1 MPEPTAT
8 YLLLFANTAGQL
20 REDPAGFLRADWS
33 TASRTLEATQEL
45 FERMLVLLQ
54 QRGWSRIL
62 VNQTHMAA
70 FSPAEQQWISQH
82 WLLRAVEGGYRYG
95 AVVVSPMAMVRLAT
109 SFVTTSVLGR
119 PLTYRSFDSEAEAEH
134 WLEQQPV

>member
-1 MPEPTAT
+1 MPESAAAYP
-8 YLLLFANTAGQL
+8 LLFFNTAGQV
-20 REDPAGFLRADWS
+20 REDPAGFLRTEWS
-33 TASRTLEATQEL
+33 TAARTLEATQEL
-45 FERMLVLLQ
+45 FEQMLLLLQ

-62 VNQTHMAA
+62 VNQTRMAA

-82 WLLRAVEGGYRYG
+82 WLLRAVEAGYRYG

-134 WLEQQPV
+134 WLEQQPG